1 MKELDLFLLGLTVK
15 ARHHVVEKCFGKLHA
30 VSFEIDSRVSIL
42 HTLLLQLPLFGLEL
56 AD

>member
-42 HTLLLQLPLFGLEL
+42 HTLLLQLSLFGLEL